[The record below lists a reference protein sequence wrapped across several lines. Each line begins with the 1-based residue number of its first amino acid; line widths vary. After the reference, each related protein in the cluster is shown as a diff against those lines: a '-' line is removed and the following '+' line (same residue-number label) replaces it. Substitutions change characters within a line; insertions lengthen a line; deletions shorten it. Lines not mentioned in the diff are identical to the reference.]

1 MDGSAGAVCLDR
13 TGAGRMRPCSL
24 DISLSPPRGV
34 FYRRVPTGVCGYSKR
49 AVTGAAAPDR
59 IPDMALV
66 VGEVFAD
73 YTIVR
78 QLGGG
83 GMGEVYL
90 GQHPRL
96 PRRDALKVLRTE
108 ISSDDSFRQRFI
120 RESDS
125 IAALDHPH
133 IVTVYDRGDTG
144 GRLWIATQYVD
155 GADAAQLLR
164 DRYPAGMPVVEAVVI
179 ATAIA
184 EALDHA
190 HERGLIHRD
199 VKPANILLAQPDQ
212 DGTRRIYLADFGIAR
227 PLDDPAGL
235 TSTNFT
241 LGTFAYAAPEQLM
254 GKAIDGRA
262 DQYALAATTYHLLTG
277 TPVFSDSNQIAVIS
291 QHLTEP
297 APAPSTIRPELAS
310 LDDAFA
316 RALAKTPNERYPSC
330 RDFAKA
336 LTDAAGSSGG
346 DYPASAPTQQAPIP
360 SIRPAAAP
368 TRRRSPARAIV
379 AAALLLALIAGGVL
393 LWHPWTQKNRAAAP
407 APPTTTVPPAITTP
421 VPSSSVPPAPSTT
434 SPPITRT
441 SSPPPTSSAPT
452 YQSGSAAAP
461 TVAASSIAIVGSGCY
476 QQSSPTVDSDG
487 VQVYCARIAVSGSWM
502 WSRVMVETDAGE
514 VIPVRL
520 TVDGSPSGSPCGP
533 KTSAN
538 CKFVEADLNNVG
550 VCVTQTG
557 RTQSAC
563 ASAIAS
569 ATYRGDGPRPICVG
583 LSAACNPGRR

>member
-1 MDGSAGAVCLDR
+1 MELAAG
-13 TGAGRMRPCSL
+13 
-24 DISLSPPRGV
+24 GV
-34 FYRRVPTGVCGYSKR
+34 FAG
-49 AVTGAAAPDR
+49 
-59 IPDMALV
+59 
-66 VGEVFAD
+66 
-73 YTIVR
+73 YTIVG
-78 QLGGG
+78 QLGSG

-125 IAALDHPH
+125 IASLEHPH
-133 IVTVYDRGDTG
+133 IVTVYDRGDTE

-155 GADAAQLLR
+155 GADAAQLMR
-164 DRYPAGMPVVEAVVI
+164 DRYPAGMPVDDAI
-179 ATAIA
+179 AITTAIA

-212 DGTRRIYLADFGIAR
+212 DGSRRIYLADFGIAR

-254 GKAIDGRA
+254 GKPIDGRA

-297 APAPSTIRPELAS
+297 APAPSKIRPELAP
-310 LDDAFA
+310 LDGAFA
-316 RALAKTPNERYPSC
+316 RALAKNPDDRYPNC
-330 RDFAKA
+330 RDFTKA
-336 LTDAAGSSGG
+336 LTAAAGSSGV

-360 SIRPAAAP
+360 AIRPAGAS
-368 TRRRSPARAIV
+368 TRRRSSVRPIL
-379 AAALLLALIAGGVL
+379 AAAVLLALIAGGAL
-393 LWHPWTQKNRAAAP
+393 LWHPWAQQDRAAAP
-407 APPTTTVPPAITTP
+407 TPPTSEPTTTTP
-421 VPSSSVPPAPSTT
+421 VPSSTPPAAPSTT
-434 SPPITRT
+434 PSPSTT
-441 SSPPPTSSAPT
+441 SSSPLPAASPAPANP
-452 YQSGSAAAP
+452 SGATAAP
-461 TVAASSIAIVGSGCY
+461 TVSPIAIVGSGCY
-476 QQSSPTVDSDG
+476 QQSTPAVDPDG
-487 VQVYCARIAVSGSWM
+487 VQVYCARIAVSGSRM

-514 VIPVRL
+514 IIPVRL
-520 TVDGSPSGSPCGP
+520 TVGGSPSGLPCGP
-533 KTSAN
+533 TTSAT
-538 CKFVEADLNNVG
+538 CKFVEADLDNVG

-557 RTQSAC
+557 WTQSAC
-563 ASAIAS
+563 ASAISS

>member
-1 MDGSAGAVCLDR
+1 
-13 TGAGRMRPCSL
+13 
-24 DISLSPPRGV
+24 
-34 FYRRVPTGVCGYSKR
+34 
-49 AVTGAAAPDR
+49 
-59 IPDMALV
+59 MALAA
-66 VGEVFAD
+66 GEVFAG

-96 PRRDALKVLRTE
+96 PRRDALKVLRVE

-133 IVTVYDRGDTG
+133 IVTVYDRGDAE

-164 DRYPAGMPVVEAVVI
+164 DRYPAGMPVDEAVGI
-179 ATAIA
+179 TAAIA

-190 HERGLIHRD
+190 HDRGLIHRD

-297 APAPSTIRPELAS
+297 APAPSTIRPELAPF
-310 LDDAFA
+310 DAAFA
-316 RALAKTPNERYPSC
+316 RALAKNPQDRYRNC
-330 RDFAKA
+330 RDFAKT
-336 LTDAAGSSGG
+336 LTAAAGSSDV
-346 DYPASAPTQQAPIP
+346 DYPAAAPTQQAPIP
-360 SIRPAAAP
+360 AIGPAAS
-368 TRRRSPARAIV
+368 TRSRSPV
-379 AAALLLALIAGGVL
+379 LGMLAAAVMLALLAGAAL
-393 LWHPWTQKNRAAAP
+393 LWHPWTQQDKAAAP
-407 APPTTTVPPAITTP
+407 TPPTTAATPAATTP
-421 VPSSSVPPAPSTT
+421 EPSSTPPPAPSTT
-434 SPPITRT
+434 PSPATTSSSPP
-441 SSPPPTSSAPT
+441 PPPTSSAPANP
-452 YQSGSAAAP
+452 SGAAAAP
-461 TVAASSIAIVGSGCY
+461 TAVAPSIAVVGSYCY
-476 QQSSPTVDSDG
+476 SQSSPTVDSDG
-487 VQVYCARIAVSGSWM
+487 VQVYCAQFPRTVVSQL
-502 WSRVMVETDAGE
+502 R
-514 VIPVRL
+514 
-520 TVDGSPSGSPCGP
+520 
-533 KTSAN
+533 
-538 CKFVEADLNNVG
+538 CK
-550 VCVTQTG
+550 
-557 RTQSAC
+557 
-563 ASAIAS
+563 
-569 ATYRGDGPRPICVG
+569 
-583 LSAACNPGRR
+583 